1 MPQSDC
7 NFIILWCIMKS
18 ENKPQ
23 GVGKMLTTEKQVESF
38 LSEYKRSRVIIET
51 TVRATLNRA
60 LGFEKQF
67 QKPFYKFS
75 IEEILEMYKSMH
87 AISDRSLQNTNL
99 TLKHAARWMIDHKGV
114 DAKSSYEEMT
124 KELIQECVD
133 TKRKESLIL
142 TKDELEGIL
151 EGLLNW
157 TDKAILFL
165 LFEGVGGHML
175 KELMFMDWDQVSRK
189 DLKIYFRSGKMIDIT
204 AEEYELLKRAF
215 QEEELI
221 SFGTTSRVS
230 KVKSLGIYK
239 ARFNSLSDND
249 DITDVSDIER
259 RYRFCQRRL
268 MLISKDLSINITSG
282 SIQESGFLHYIKEGI
297 QQSGLDFLQYIKTEE
312 CKALARR
319 YDLYTDL
326 YVQIVKDKFYKY
338 FQ

>member
-1 MPQSDC
+1 MVY
-7 NFIILWCIMKS
+7 NEIRK
-18 ENKPQ
+18 NKPQ
-23 GVGKMLTTEKQVESF
+23 GVGNMFTTEKQVESF
-38 LSEYKRSRVIIET
+38 LNEYKRSRVIIEA
-51 TVRATLNRA
+51 TVRASLNRA
-60 LGFEKQF
+60 LEFEQKF
-67 QKPFYKFS
+67 QKPFYEFT
-75 IEEILEMYKSMH
+75 IDEVLEMYKSTH

-99 TLKHAARWMIDHKGV
+99 TLKHASRWMADKRGIDV
-114 DAKSSYEEMT
+114 KSPYEEIT
-124 KELIQECVD
+124 KELILSCVD

-142 TKDELEGIL
+142 TKDELVEIQND
-151 EGLLNW
+151 LLNW

-189 DLKIYFRSGKMIDIT
+189 DLKIYFRSGKMLDIT
-204 AEEYELLKRAF
+204 ESQYELLKRAF

-230 KVKSLGIYK
+230 RVKSLGVYK

-249 DITDVSDIER
+249 DITDASDVER

-268 MLISKDLSINITSG
+268 MLISKDLGINITSG
-282 SIQESGFLHYIKEGI
+282 SIQESGFLYYIKEGI

-312 CKALARR
+312 CRALARR

-326 YVQIVKDKFYKY
+326 YVQIVKEKFYKY

>member
-1 MPQSDC
+1 M
-7 NFIILWCIMKS
+7 F
-18 ENKPQ
+18 
-23 GVGKMLTTEKQVESF
+23 TTEKQVESF
-38 LSEYKRSRVIIET
+38 LNEYKRSRVIIEA
-51 TVRATLNRA
+51 TVRASLNRA
-60 LGFEKQF
+60 LEFEQKF
-67 QKPFYKFS
+67 QKPFYEFT
-75 IEEILEMYKSMH
+75 IDEVLEMYKSTH

-99 TLKHAARWMIDHKGV
+99 TLKHASRWMADKRGIDV
-114 DAKSSYEEMT
+114 KSPYEEIT
-124 KELIQECVD
+124 KELILSCVD

-142 TKDELEGIL
+142 TKDELVEIQND
-151 EGLLNW
+151 LLNW

-189 DLKIYFRSGKMIDIT
+189 DLKIYFRSGKMLDIT
-204 AEEYELLKRAF
+204 ESQYELLKREF

-230 KVKSLGIYK
+230 RVKSLGVYK

-249 DITDVSDIER
+249 DITDASDVER

-268 MLISKDLSINITSG
+268 MLISKDLGINITSG
-282 SIQESGFLHYIKEGI
+282 SIQESGFLYYIKEGI

-312 CKALARR
+312 CRALARR

-326 YVQIVKDKFYKY
+326 YVQIVKEKFYKY

>member
-1 MPQSDC
+1 MKC
-7 NFIILWCIMKS
+7 IILWCIIES

-23 GVGKMLTTEKQVESF
+23 GVGNMLTTEKQVESF
-38 LSEYKRSRVIIET
+38 LNEYKRSRVIIEA
-51 TVRATLNRA
+51 TVRASLNRA
-60 LGFEKQF
+60 LEFEQKF
-67 QKPFYKFS
+67 QKPFYQFT
-75 IEEILEMYKSMH
+75 IDEILEMYKSTH

-99 TLKHAARWMIDHKGV
+99 TLKHASRWMADQKGLDV
-114 DAKSSYEEMT
+114 KIPYEEIT
-124 KELIQECVD
+124 KELILSCVD

-142 TKDELEGIL
+142 TKDELVEIRN
-151 EGLLNW
+151 ELLNW

-175 KELMFMDWDQVSRK
+175 KELMFMDWNQVSRR

-204 AEEYELLKRAF
+204 EGEYELLKRAF

-230 KVKSLGIYK
+230 RVKSLGIYK

-249 DITDVSDIER
+249 DITDASDVER

-268 MLISKDLSINITSG
+268 MLISKDLGINITSG

-297 QQSGLDFLQYIKTEE
+297 QQSGLDFLQYIKTED

-326 YVQIVKDKFYKY
+326 YVQIVKEKFYKY

>member
-1 MPQSDC
+1 MY
-7 NFIILWCIMKS
+7 
-18 ENKPQ
+18 
-23 GVGKMLTTEKQVESF
+23 TTELEVEKF
-38 LSEYKRSRVIIET
+38 LDEYKRSRVIIET

-60 LGFEKQF
+60 IEFEKKF
-67 QKPFYKFS
+67 QKPFYEFTTD
-75 IEEILEMYKSMH
+75 EILEVYKSAH

-99 TLKHAARWMIDHKGV
+99 TLKHAARWMLDMKKLDV
-114 DAKSSYEEMT
+114 QSSYENIT

-133 TKRKESLIL
+133 TKRKASLIL
-142 TKDELEGIL
+142 SKDELEGVQSEL
-151 EGLLNW
+151 MNW

-175 KELMFMDWDQVSRK
+175 KELMFMDWNQVSRK
-189 DLKIYFRSGKMIDIT
+189 DLKIYFRSGKTIDIT
-204 AEEYELLKRAF
+204 PEQYELLKNAF

-221 SFGTTSRVS
+221 SFGTTNRIS
-230 KVKSLGIYK
+230 KVKSLGMYK

-249 DITDVSDIER
+249 DITNAGDVER

-268 MLISKDLSINITSG
+268 MLISKDLGVAITSG

-297 QQSGLDFLQYIKTEE
+297 QESGLDFLQYIKTEE
-312 CKALARR
+312 CKDLARR

-326 YVQIVKDKFYKY
+326 YVQVVKDKFFKY

>member
-1 MPQSDC
+1 MY
-7 NFIILWCIMKS
+7 
-18 ENKPQ
+18 
-23 GVGKMLTTEKQVESF
+23 TTERDVENF
-38 LSEYKRSRVIIET
+38 LNEYSRSRVIIES
-51 TVRATLNRA
+51 TVRASLNRA
-60 LGFEKQF
+60 LDFEKRF
-67 QKPFYKFS
+67 QKPFYEFALD
-75 IEEILEMYKSMH
+75 EILEMYKSMH

-99 TLKHAARWMIDHKGV
+99 TLKHAARWMLDQKGLNTT
-114 DAKSSYEEMT
+114 SSYEEVT
-124 KELIQECVD
+124 KDLILGCVD
-133 TKRKESLIL
+133 TKKKKNLIL
-142 TKDELEGIL
+142 TKDALAEIQGE
-151 EGLLNW
+151 LLNW

-165 LFEGVGGHML
+165 LFEGVGGYML

-204 AEEYELLKRAF
+204 AEEYELLRNAF
-215 QEEELI
+215 QEDELI

-249 DITDVSDIER
+249 NIDDASDVER

-268 MLISKDLSINITSG
+268 MLIAKDLGVNITSG

-297 QQSGLDFLQYIKTEE
+297 QKSRLEFLQYIKTEE

-319 YDLYTDL
+319 YDVYTDL
-326 YVQIVKDKFYKY
+326 YVQIVKEKFLQY

>member
-1 MPQSDC
+1 MY
-7 NFIILWCIMKS
+7 
-18 ENKPQ
+18 
-23 GVGKMLTTEKQVESF
+23 TTELEVEKF
-38 LSEYKRSRVIIET
+38 LDEYKRSRVIVET

-60 LGFEKQF
+60 IEFEKKF
-67 QKPFYKFS
+67 QKPFYEFTTD
-75 IEEILEMYKSMH
+75 EVLEMYKSAH

-99 TLKHAARWMIDHKGV
+99 TLKHAARWMLDMKKLDV
-114 DAKSSYEEMT
+114 LSPYENMT

-133 TKRKESLIL
+133 TKRKASLIL
-142 TKDELEGIL
+142 TKDELEKIQN
-151 EGLLNW
+151 ELLNW

-175 KELMFMDWDQVSRK
+175 KELMFMDWSQVSRK

-204 AEEYELLKRAF
+204 PEQYELLKNAF

-221 SFGTTSRVS
+221 SFGTTNRVS
-230 KVKSLGIYK
+230 KVKSLGMYK

-249 DITDVSDIER
+249 DITNAGDVER

-268 MLISKDLSINITSG
+268 MLISKDLGIAITSG

-297 QQSGLDFLQYIKTEE
+297 QESRLDFLQYIKTEE
-312 CKALARR
+312 CKDLARR

-326 YVQIVKDKFYKY
+326 YVQVVKDKFYKY